1 MAIITISIKDDVA
14 DEFRKTVKKEIGEGK
29 GVIGQAAE
37 EAIKKWIEEKKQRE
51 IAERQIQRMKDG
63 LYSLGR
69 WKFNR
74 EEIYDRG
81 L

>member
-1 MAIITISIKDDVA
+1 MPTMTISINDEINK
-14 DEFRKTVKKEIGEGK
+14 EFRQTVKKEFGEGK
-29 GVIGQAAE
+29 GVLGKAVE
-37 EAIKKWIEEKKQRE
+37 EAVKKWIEEKKQKE
-51 IAERQIQRMKDG
+51 IAQSAKEMMNKG
-63 LYSLGR
+63 LYSLKG

>member
-51 IAERQIQRMKDG
+51 IAERQIQRMKEG

>member
-51 IAERQIQRMKDG
+51 IAERQIQRMKEG

-74 EEIYDRG
+74 EEIYERG

>member
-1 MAIITISIKDDVA
+1 MGIITISIKDEVEN
-14 DEFRKTVKKEIGEGK
+14 EFRQTIKKEIGEGK

-37 EAIKKWIEEKKQRE
+37 EAIKKWVEEKKQKE
-51 IAERQIQRMKDG
+51 IAERQIQRMKEG
-63 LYSLGR
+63 LYSLGK

>member
-1 MAIITISIKDDVA
+1 MAIMTISIKDEVA
-14 DEFRKTVKKEIGEGK
+14 KEFRQTVKKEIGEGK
-29 GVIGQAAE
+29 GVLGHAVE

-51 IAERQIQRMKDG
+51 IAERQKKFMKEG
-63 LYSLGR
+63 LYSLKG

-74 EEIYDRG
+74 DEIYDRG